1 MMEAAVQTFQ
11 HTTQVQMQ
19 RWRSYVHELKSVAF
33 EKGIGMS

>member
-19 RWRSYVHELKSVAF
+19 RWSYVHELKSVAF
-33 EKGIGMS
+33 EKDIGMS